1 MINSNSDEARNFIMT
16 SSPYSD
22 ISQSLGVSV
31 LAAVHIHLNTTLFPM
46 DFHCF
51 SSFRRIFN
59 LSLND

>member
-1 MINSNSDEARNFIMT
+1 MT

-31 LAAVHIHLNTTLFPM
+31 LAAVHIHFNTTLFPM

-51 SSFRRIFN
+51 SSFRQIFN